1 MGLFV
6 KSTATFQVAADSNLN
21 DTRANFSEDYTHG
34 TTGSKADRNTS
45 GRYTVAASGTQAI
58 AFGPVSTAHS
68 VFIKS
73 DRQVTVK
80 LNGDSTGFPISHT
93 EVSEGYF
100 VLPSTNVTSI
110 SVVNNGSATAIVDY
124 ELVGV

>member
-1 MGLFV
+1 MGLYV
-6 KSTATFQVAADSNLN
+6 KSTATFQAASDSNLN
-21 DTRANFSEDYTHG
+21 DARADWVESYTHA
-34 TTGSKADRNTS
+34 TTDTKADRNAS

-58 AFGPVSTAHS
+58 AFGPVTTAHS

-73 DRQVTVK
+73 DRRVTVK
-80 LNGDSTGFPISHT
+80 LNGDSTGFAISHT
-93 EVSEGYF
+93 EGSEGYF

-110 SVVNNGSATAIVDY
+110 TVVNNGSATATVDY